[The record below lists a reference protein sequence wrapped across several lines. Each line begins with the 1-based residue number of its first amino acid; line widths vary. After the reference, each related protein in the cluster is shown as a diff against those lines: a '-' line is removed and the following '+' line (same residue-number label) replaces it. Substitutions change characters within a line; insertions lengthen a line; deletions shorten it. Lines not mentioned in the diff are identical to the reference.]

1 MVYRYAGSPTG
12 MEGSHSLQQQS
23 ATAVTAQLKAALG
36 LRTVTATFTTAGGAA
51 AGDTTRLTASPC
63 RSFALQVVSDGVT
76 AWTVLLQG
84 SVDGTNWV
92 TLATHAHTDGS
103 GAILWTTDKPV
114 PYVRANVT
122 TITGGTSL
130 AVSYAGVP

>member
-1 MVYRYAGSPTG
+1 MPSRFAVTSSGSTALEQAQATYAK
-12 MEGSHSLQQQS
+12 
-23 ATAVTAQLKAALG
+23 ATALAAGG
-36 LRTVTATFTTAGGAA
+36 LPPVTATFPTSGGAA
-51 AGDTTRLTASPC
+51 AGETENIIARPC
-63 RSFALQVVSDGVT
+63 RSFALQVVSTGVT

-84 SVDGTNWV
+84 SVDGATWA

-103 GAILWTTDKPV
+103 GAILWATDKPV

>member
-1 MVYRYAGSPTG
+1 MMPSRYAVASFGST
-12 MEGSHSLQQQS
+12 SLEQAQ
-23 ATAVTAQLKAALG
+23 ATYARAASIAAGG
-36 LRTVTATFTTAGGAA
+36 LLPVTATFTTTGGAA
-51 AGDTTRLTASPC
+51 AGDSESLLARPC

-84 SVDGTNWV
+84 SVDGSTWF
-92 TLATHAHTDGS
+92 TLTTHAETDAS
-103 GAILWTTDKPV
+103 GTILWATDKPV